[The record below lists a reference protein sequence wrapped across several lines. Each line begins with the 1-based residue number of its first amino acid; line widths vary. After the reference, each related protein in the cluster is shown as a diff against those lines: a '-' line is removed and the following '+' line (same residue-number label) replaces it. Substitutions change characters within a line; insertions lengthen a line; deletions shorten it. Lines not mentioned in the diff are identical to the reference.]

1 MQLCA
6 VDENKLILFAHN
18 AHSERIFANMRHL
31 NYAQPRGLVLV
42 GIGLILKVER
52 RGEVRRMRV
61 NKESVWG
68 NFIQLIMFFL
78 SVKERRN
85 TVLWITTK
93 SSFHA
98 PQTKRCYSLDG
109 WIVREFE

>member
-85 TVLWITTK
+85 TNHK
-93 SSFHA
+93 S
-98 PQTKRCYSLDG
+98 
-109 WIVREFE
+109 

>member
-1 MQLCA
+1 MFVQLCA

-85 TVLWITTK
+85 TVLWTTTK
-93 SSFHA
+93 
-98 PQTKRCYSLDG
+98 TKRCYFLDG

>member
-1 MQLCA
+1 MFVQLCA
-6 VDENKLILFAHN
+6 VDENKLIMFAHN

-68 NFIQLIMFFL
+68 EFHSINYVFLI
-78 SVKERRN
+78 
-85 TVLWITTK
+85 
-93 SSFHA
+93 
-98 PQTKRCYSLDG
+98 G
-109 WIVREFE
+109 

>member
-78 SVKERRN
+78 SVKERRHSPLDHHQIIISSPKN
-85 TVLWITTK
+85 KEVLL
-93 SSFHA
+93 
-98 PQTKRCYSLDG
+98 PG
-109 WIVREFE
+109 WVRNESI